1 MKKLSPVLNV
11 VLLIAVAVLYVLHFT
26 APKNE
31 LSGKQGQDTLSMNR
45 AGKLSIAYIN
55 IDSVMLHYK
64 MYDDIA
70 GDLQDK
76 VKASEA
82 KFQSQQRTFQKNV
95 DDFQYKVQRGLVTRS
110 EAEELQKKLATEE
123 QSLAALQNQLQYQL
137 AEEQQV
143 AQRKVLNAI
152 MEYLKTMPGSEKYQ
166 YILSNSFGGSILYA
180 NEGLNVTNQVI
191 DGLNGA
197 YKPTTEKEKK

>member
-1 MKKLSPVLNV
+1 MKNLSPVLNV

-31 LSGKQGQDTLSMNR
+31 ISGKQEHDTLSMN
-45 AGKLSIAYIN
+45 ASKLSIAYIN

-70 GDLQDK
+70 GDLQGK

-110 EAEELQKKLATEE
+110 EAEELQNKLAAEE

-152 MEYLKTMPGSEKYQ
+152 MEYLKIMDGAEKYQ
-166 YILSNSFGGSILYA
+166 YILGNTFGGNIMYA
-180 NEGLNVTNQVI
+180 NESLDITNRVI
-191 DGLNGA
+191 DGLNDA
-197 YKPTTEKEKK
+197 YKASNEEEKK